1 MDARRLRRAA
11 KNGLHR
17 LPAPIRGP
25 VGRMLL
31 RCYEWYVAARTSGE
45 GPVFDNGL
53 AVPPPKLRVRVVGHT
68 NVEQFLTAGQIE
80 SEIIRQALARNGAEI
95 EQLESMLDWG
105 CGCGRILRWWKELPQ
120 TRIHGSDYDPQLVGW
135 VEQNLPFVSAKVN
148 QLSPPLPFESESFD
162 LVYAIS
168 IFTHLDDRLAAEWMR
183 EIHRVLAP
191 GGRFFFTTHGE
202 SYRDRLSTVE
212 DAAFESGRSVVQ
224 FGSTEGSNLC
234 AAFHPPAWIRSRLLD
249 GFELEELRQAHE
261 LDPFE
266 RSVLAQDRWLIRKTP

>member
-11 KNGLHR
+11 KDGLNR
-17 LPAPIRGP
+17 LPPSIRGR
-25 VGRMLL
+25 VGRRLL
-31 RCYEWYVAARTSGE
+31 RGYEWYVAARTSRE
-45 GPVFDNGL
+45 GPVFDGGL

-68 NVEQFLTAGQIE
+68 NVDQFLTAGRIE
-80 SEIIRQALARNGAEI
+80 SEIIRQALARDDAEI
-95 EQLESMLDWG
+95 GQLASILDWG
-105 CGCGRILRWWKELPQ
+105 CGCGRILRWWKDLDRTE
-120 TRIHGSDYDPQLVGW
+120 ISGSDYDPQLVGW
-135 VEQNLPFVSAKVN
+135 VDQNLPFVCAKVN
-148 QLSPPLPFESESFD
+148 QLSPPLPFESGSFD

-202 SYRDRLSTVE
+202 SYRDRLSTAE
-212 DAAFESGRSVVQ
+212 DTAFGNGRSVVQ

-234 AAFHPPAWIRSRLLD
+234 AAFHPPGWIRSRLLD
-249 GFELEELRQAHE
+249 GFELRELRQAHQ